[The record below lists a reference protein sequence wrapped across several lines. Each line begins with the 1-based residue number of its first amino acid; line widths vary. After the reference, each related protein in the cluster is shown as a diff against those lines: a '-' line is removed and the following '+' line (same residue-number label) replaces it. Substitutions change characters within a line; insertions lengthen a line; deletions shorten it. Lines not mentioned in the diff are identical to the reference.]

1 MNNRGGQW
9 CQCVK
14 PCSSHHGTVI
24 LICYRFSSYIAH
36 RYKIWLTMN
45 IKILIQNDINY
56 ETKNVKKK
64 GQKRK
69 EKKKSGVGE
78 MAQ

>member
-1 MNNRGGQW
+1 
-9 CQCVK
+9 
-14 PCSSHHGTVI
+14 
-24 LICYRFSSYIAH
+24 
-36 RYKIWLTMN
+36 MN

-64 GQKRK
+64 EQKRK